1 MFYDKFVELC
11 KAKGVKPTVAAV
23 EMGLSK
29 ATPSKWKRTEATP
42 QTETLTLVANYFGV
56 SVNSLIEVE
65 DSNSLDDMLD
75 GFTYAAHSYS
85 GKLTDDD
92 KAVVMKMM
100 ATLAAA
106 NNGGNDG
113 ETSGG
118 VQ

>member
-11 KAKGVKPTVAAV
+11 KAKGVKPTAAAV

-56 SVNSLIEVE
+56 SVNSLLEVE
-65 DSNSLDDMLD
+65 SGNQPVELLDS
-75 GFTYAAHSYS
+75 FTYAAHGYS
-85 GKLTDDD
+85 GQLTNAD
-92 KAVVMKMM
+92 KATVLKMM
-100 ATLAAA
+100 ETLATA
-106 NNGGNDG
+106 NKGGKNG
-113 ETSGG
+113 ETDGG